1 LTISTLR
8 DVVSEVPIERILPD
22 LNQPRKYFNE
32 RSINELA
39 ESIRNHGLLQP
50 ILVRPKSDGTYQI
63 VHGERRFR
71 ACIVIKLS
79 SVKCLVKELS
89 DSEAADIQLIENLER
104 NDLADIELAGEFKR
118 RVDNGQTHS
127 QIAEIIGKTRTFV
140 TQRLALLHLSQ
151 EEQDRILR
159 GELSFSNAR
168 QLLSIKD
175 VSLRMK
181 VSQQISS
188 ETTVAQMAMIK
199 QEENV
204 TRVTPESPDE
214 IEVEQLATYKLLSNQ
229 KTVPSTAF
237 LAAVGK
243 DLKFLRGEA

>member
-71 ACIVIKLS
+71 ACIAIKLS

-89 DSEAADIQLIENLER
+89 DSEVADIQLIENVER
-104 NDLADIELAGEFKR
+104 DDLADIELAWEFKR

-127 QIAEIIGKTRTFV
+127 QIAEIIRKTRTFV

-151 EEQDRILR
+151 EEQDRMLR

-188 ETTVAQMAMIK
+188 ETTVAQIAMVK
-199 QEENV
+199 QENV
-204 TRVTPESPDE
+204 TRVTPPESPDE

-229 KTVPSTAF
+229 KTVRSTAF
-237 LAAVGK
+237 LAAVGQ
-243 DLKFLRGEA
+243 DLKFLRGET